1 MEQINMK
8 DNKVDKIAWNA
19 FMHCWNVYICV
30 CACDSTILMDL
41 WRAVGMDIGE

>member
-19 FMHCWNVYICV
+19 LLHVETYIRG
-30 CACDSTILMDL
+30 STILMDL
-41 WRAVGMDIGE
+41 